1 MIRCLIVEDE
11 PLAAEVLKDY
21 VQQVPYLEL
30 KGVCSDA
37 IFAIEVL
44 TREKIDLLF
53 LDIHLPGL
61 KGIDLLRTLASPPQV
76 IITTAYNEYAL
87 QGYEMNVIDYLL
99 KPIEFKR
106 FLQAVNK
113 VQRPSS
119 MTVSDTLTIQTDKKK
134 VIIPLSDILF
144 IESQK
149 EYIQIQTISEVYHTK
164 YSLTKVENE
173 LDVSRFLRIHRSFIV
188 GLRHIKAFNLNE
200 VHLPGKIIP
209 IGGNYKNLVAQRFN
223 QYF

>member
-53 LDIHLPGL
+53 LDIHLSGL